1 MTRSLALLLV
11 LAFAL
16 ALASSASAQSQTPA
30 AKPAEPK
37 PAEPKKAEAKPA
49 GKSKDAKIHNAMSAG
64 PKAIAKDA
72 TILDWPAKEGAE
84 PEVLRKGTNEWT
96 CLPDDPTTPSNDPMC
111 MDKNAMAWAQA
122 WMGKKEP
129 KLSGPGIGYMLQGGS
144 TPSNTDPFA
153 TKPAAGEKWMK
164 EPPHIMVFPNGKLD
178 AQVYGTDPHKGGPW
192 IMWAGTP
199 YEHLMVPVK

>member
-1 MTRSLALLLV
+1 RRRGPSTLTRWRNTMKRLLALSV
-11 LAFAL
+11 IVAFAL
-16 ALASSASAQSQTPA
+16 ALTGSASAQAQAPA

-49 GKSKDAKIHNAMSAG
+49 GKSKDAKSQNAMSAG
-64 PKAIAKDA
+64 RKAIAKDA

-129 KLSGPGIGYMLQGGS
+129 KLGGPGIGYML
-144 TPSNTDPFA
+144 
-153 TKPAAGEKWMK
+153 
-164 EPPHIMVFPNGKLD
+164 
-178 AQVYGTDPHKGGPW
+178 
-192 IMWAGTP
+192 
-199 YEHLMVPVK
+199 